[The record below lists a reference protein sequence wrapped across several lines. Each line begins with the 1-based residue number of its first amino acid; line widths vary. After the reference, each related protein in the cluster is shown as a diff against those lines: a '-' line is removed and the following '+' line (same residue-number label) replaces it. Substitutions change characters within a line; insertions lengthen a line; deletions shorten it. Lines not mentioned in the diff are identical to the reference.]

1 MNEHTSVP
9 ATPTPPPYYGASPVY
24 PPSYSAPPRPPKPL
38 LPLGKGDTAFAVAA
52 VAVCILWSS
61 LGLFGGMALGYLLSV
76 VAVMILMSLYL
87 ARGGRPT
94 AFSVVCGVLA
104 LGLGAVFLC
113 TSNGSVR
120 FYSTIVSFLLGL
132 CCFHSMTVGSV
143 KGNRQTAGIF
153 YTAAATTGNIGV
165 AIKSLFSNEK
175 GEKRAIGKALLG
187 LACSLPVLVIILPLL
202 ISSDDAFR
210 GMMDTLFSDGATLF
224 IKCVFGVG
232 MAFLVVAYGLS
243 LKHRRTAAL
252 GESKFAGIE
261 GVYILSF
268 LSVISVI
275 YVMYLFSQ
283 LAYFFSAFR
292 GFLPEGDITVAQ
304 YARTGFFEM
313 SVIALIN
320 LGLVI
325 AAMLLAKKENG
336 KVGHP
341 IKAVCTFI
349 SLFTLLIIATALS
362 KMVLYIDSF
371 GMTELRLTT
380 SAFMV
385 FLAVVFVATILRIYL
400 CPINVVKTAL
410 LTAGVLLL
418 VLGVGNVNAFCA
430 RYNYEAWQSGALEE
444 IDAEALYHL
453 GPEGIPYLVKLAE
466 SPDLNAS
473 GSAQNYL
480 SYAYELRYFEFEGNH
495 PPRTVPL
502 LKQAEENPAFSY
514 YSIPREEAYRCLYQ
528 FYETH
533 PDFIEYYWPSEPDDS
548 WEDEYPDEY
557 DDDNGVWESDTDYYE

>member
-9 ATPTPPPYYGASPVY
+9 ATPAPPPYGGVPPVY
-24 PPSYSAPPRPPKPL
+24 PPSYSVPPRPPKPL
-38 LPLGKGDTAFAVAA
+38 FPLSKGDTAFAVTA

-61 LGLFGGMALGYLLSV
+61 LGWFGGMALGYLISV
-76 VAVMILMSLYL
+76 VAVMLLLGIYL
-87 ARGGRPT
+87 KKGGRLT
-94 AFSVVCGVLA
+94 AFSLLCGVLA

-113 TSNGSVR
+113 TTNGSVR
-120 FYSTIVSFLLGL
+120 FYATVVSFLLGL
-132 CCFHSMTVGSV
+132 CCFHSMTVGAT

-153 YTAAATTGNIGV
+153 YSAAATTANIGV
-165 AIKSLFSNEK
+165 AVKSLFSNEK

-187 LACSLPVLVIILPLL
+187 LTCSLPVLVIILPLL

-210 GMMDTLFSDGATLF
+210 GMMNTLFNDGNTLF
-224 IKCVFGVG
+224 VKCLFGIG

-243 LKHRRTAAL
+243 LKHRRTIAL
-252 GESKFAGIE
+252 GESKFPGIE

-313 SVIALIN
+313 SAIAAIN
-320 LGLVI
+320 LALVI
-325 AAMLLAKKENG
+325 GAMLLAKKKNG

-341 IKAVCTFI
+341 IKAVCSFI
-349 SLFTLLIIATALS
+349 SLFTLMIIATALS

-385 FLAVVFVATILRIYL
+385 FLAVVFLATILRIYWR
-400 CPINVVKTAL
+400 PINVVKTAL
-410 LTAGVLLL
+410 LTAGVLL
-418 VLGVGNVNAFCA
+418 VILGVGNVNALCA

-453 GPEGIPYLVKLAE
+453 GPEGIPYLVKLAD

-473 GSAQNYL
+473 GSAQYYL
-480 SYAYELRYFEFEGNH
+480 SLAYELRYFEYEGDQ

-502 LKQAEENPAFSY
+502 LKQAEETPSFSY
-514 YSIPREEAYRCLYQ
+514 YSIPRAEAYRCLYQ

-533 PDFIEYYWPSEPDDS
+533 PDFIEYYWPSEPDDP
-548 WEDEYPDEY
+548 WEDDHSDES
-557 DDDNGVWESDTDYYE
+557 DDDYAWDSDTDYDE